1 MRHNPVFRSAAV
13 LVSLLALAAPRA
25 GAQQSIFWDFP
36 EPLNQTGGGISP
48 QIVQAGEYLALVQQE
63 YIGEPESLNA
73 EIALK
78 IIFSENGV
86 SWNSPPLTA
95 VEGLSYL
102 WVEKVPLYSVISDS
116 LGHLVIAVVESLN
129 SVAVY
134 RQEAPGPL
142 GAFVRSAVIPVGPE
156 AADTVAAVHLTAR
169 ANGGM
174 RLFLTRRTT
183 LQGASRT
190 STLTIMASESDDG
203 SRWSAPLPFI
213 DPNRDR
219 AVDGAVLEQNFLPHH
234 ALIEGDEYL
243 AFQTLRQG
251 DEGQVFQLYVKA
263 RLDGGE
269 WGPAEPLTERL
280 LPSSGGSDPL
290 LWDNQR
296 PFIAAA
302 PDGEILVAW
311 ERRFGRDR
319 PGIAMAR
326 LDRRGRPVD
335 ELVEDVGSNR
345 YSSAAPSIFNRG
357 GALWVLWFDDTGIRI
372 ARREQAYSYNVSAA
386 PLDVKTP
393 AADRGSAAFPRAAYF
408 RDDVYILWRDRSG
421 GAERPVLLR
430 PDGQVDPPRLSGT
443 NFRTDRPGNLST
455 AVVDW
460 IPPQDSSGIL
470 AYSWLWSRDPDALPS
485 TDESD
490 RVYGDSR
497 AVFDFSRLEDAE
509 GSWYFSLIAQD
520 SAENWSEPL
529 RLSYTLD
536 RTPPPP
542 PVIIDQET
550 NSEGYLAS
558 NSFSIRW
565 EDAETDSAA
574 YYRWRM
580 DYLAEPPESPRNYSP
595 EAAVPDIRRLGGT
608 ESTLRSTAWR
618 NLDNGVWAFSVS
630 AVDRAGNQGP
640 PNTALLFL
648 NRYVPVTFIT
658 DVSVS
663 RDDSDAFRLS
673 IAGRGYAE
681 GGLLTEAVID
691 RDARE
696 PWDYVFTS
704 SEGRLSISSDRAAE
718 VIDIDRLESGV
729 YYIGVSHPQRGRVF
743 WSRSIRF
750 DSVRTVK
757 FGPFSIQGYESIWT
771 PAVDSIHLRTSHL
784 LLAILGVL
792 IAGAL
797 TVTVIRL
804 TSTTREM
811 LVLRMNAAA
820 LLERMPLSIAAR
832 KESAALLRRKGMGLR
847 NKFTLALSLLSVFI
861 ILTLSAVLGFVWLRM
876 ERDTLAEALASESR
890 LLVETLA
897 SSAAAGIPDANRG
910 ELLLLPDRIRAL
922 PDALWTTVTGP
933 RSEMRGGTL
942 RSTSAGSE
950 YIWASNDPDIL
961 DKIALP
967 EELTPQVRRRVAQNA
982 DEDRKSL
989 LDSAYPANPEGTGI
1003 LSMDFIRE
1011 NRPAVSRML
1020 REENL
1025 LPFSSGIGINRIDDD
1040 ISGSVETLRREVERE
1055 AAAAG
1060 IARMIAELTVLEE
1073 RYAELAVEVALTLDF
1088 DNPAFVEA
1096 EAAAAAQRKE
1106 IETLLLEISSRRF
1119 TSYPQFNA
1127 DALRPGGPDS
1137 FLFYRPLLYRVGNQ
1151 DSNFFRGIIR
1161 LSVSVDDVRAS
1172 LNRVARRIIIIT
1184 VIASTAALG
1193 LGIIV
1198 ALFIASLIVRP
1209 ITTLANGVSII
1220 RDQPDMLQHEDFD
1233 VSLNTGDELAGLA
1246 DTINGMVRGLI
1257 QAAVEQK
1264 ELVAGQ
1270 EIQKTFLP
1278 LETGESGRKL
1288 STGGARSAFFR
1299 LFGYYEGADA
1309 VSGDYFDFRK
1319 LDDDHYVMI
1328 KLDIAGHGVT
1338 ASLIMVQV
1346 AALYVD
1352 YFRRVRDRAAAGG
1365 ALEYDLRAFTF
1376 GINDLIN
1383 EVGFR
1388 GRFAAFNLSVINV
1401 RTAEYR
1407 MINAGD
1413 NLVNIFKADQRKLV
1427 MHKLPD
1433 GPAAGQIP
1441 SDLIELNPQ
1450 MYQVVSGH
1458 LERGDIL
1465 FLFTD
1470 GIEEAH
1476 HVIRSA
1482 DFSAVEY
1489 RNLDREVIGRD
1500 QQLIEPTYEYFTP
1513 RPREG
1518 ETFETPTLEDK
1529 INAALDDE
1537 NLRIREGTSRY
1548 KQIDA
1553 SEYREEFDSARVR
1566 DVIEAALNRGEY
1578 QLQRRCD
1585 LTIGKPLHFDFSELE
1600 PSGENAVLALASVEK
1615 VFRIIPD
1622 TSGGSASRV
1631 RVDRKIADFLGRH
1644 FREFSDF
1651 YSCPVDEDE
1660 GSVYFSHLR
1669 EDPQDDDL
1677 TIWTYERL

>member
-1 MRHNPVFRSAAV
+1 MRIRFLHTV
-13 LVSLLALAAPRA
+13 LVILLTSLAAAGA
-25 GAQQSIFWDFP
+25 GAQERIFWDFP
-36 EPLNQTGGGISP
+36 EPLNLSGGDTFPRILRVGD
-48 QIVQAGEYLALVQQE
+48 YLALVRQE
-63 YIGEPESLNA
+63 FTGEPESLDA
-73 EIALK
+73 RISVK
-78 IIFSENGV
+78 VSFSRDGAA
-86 SWNSPPLTA
+86 WDSPPLTIA
-95 VEGLSYL
+95 EGIPYL
-102 WVEKVPLYSVISDS
+102 WVEKIPLYSVKADS
-116 LGHLVIAVVESLN
+116 FGRLVAAVAESPDK
-129 SVAVY
+129 VAVY
-134 RQEAPGPL
+134 RQKAPGPL
-142 GAFVRSAVIPVGPE
+142 GTFVRSAVISAGAE
-156 AADTVAAVHLTAR
+156 AADAVAAVYLTSR
-169 ANGGM
+169 SDGGM
-174 RLFLTRRTT
+174 RLFLTRRTAV
-183 LQGASRT
+183 QGASRP
-190 STLTIMASESDDG
+190 STLTILASESDDG
-203 SRWSAPLPFI
+203 SRWSAPMPFI
-213 DPNRDR
+213 DPDRDR

-234 ALIEGDEYL
+234 AIIGGREYL
-243 AFQTLRQG
+243 VFQTLRQG
-251 DEGQVFQLYVKA
+251 DEGQVFQLYVKT
-263 RLDGGE
+263 RSGTGE
-269 WGPAEPLTERL
+269 WGAAQPVTERL
-280 LPSSGGSDPL
+280 LPSSGESDPL

-296 PFIAAA
+296 PFIGASVE
-302 PDGEILVAW
+302 GEVLVAW
-311 ERRFGRDR
+311 ERRLGRER

-326 LDRRGRPVD
+326 LDAAGRPAD
-335 ELVEDVGSNR
+335 ELMEDVVTDR
-345 YSSAAPSIFNRG
+345 YTSAAPGFFIRG
-357 GALWVLWFDDTGIRI
+357 GVLWVLWFDDTGIRI
-372 ARREQAYSYNVSAA
+372 ARRDNAFSYDVGAGS
-386 PLDVKTP
+386 LDAKSP
-393 AADRGSAAFPRAAYF
+393 ASDRGSAAFPRAVYF
-408 RDDVYILWRDRSG
+408 QNDVYIFWRDRSG
-421 GAERPVLLR
+421 GVERSVLLR
-430 PDGQVDPPRLSGT
+430 PDAQVDPPRLSST
-443 NFRTDRPGNLST
+443 NFRTDRPGNRGT
-455 AVVDW
+455 AVVNW

-470 AYSWLWSRDPDALPS
+470 SHSWRWSRNPDDLPS
-485 TDESD
+485 KDESA

-497 AVFDFSRLEDAE
+497 AVFDFGDAADTD
-509 GSWYFSLIAQD
+509 GTWYFSLIAQD

-550 NSEGYLAS
+550 DTEGFLVS
-558 NSFSIRW
+558 NSFSVQW
-565 EDAETDSAA
+565 EDGEDEPAA

-580 DYLAEPPESPRNYSP
+580 DYLGSADAE
-595 EAAVPDIRRLGGT
+595 VPDIRSLGGT
-608 ESTLRSTAWR
+608 ESTERITTWR
-618 NLDNGVWAFSVS
+618 NLDNGVWAFSAA
-630 AVDRAGNQGP
+630 AVDQAGNEGQ
-640 PNTALLFL
+640 PNTVRLFL

-658 DVSVS
+658 DVSAS
-663 RDDSDAFRLS
+663 RDESDTLRLS
-673 IAGRGYAE
+673 ITGRGYTA
-681 GGLLTEAVID
+681 GGLLTRAVID
-691 RDARE
+691 RDGRE
-696 PWDYVFTS
+696 PWDYELTRA
-704 SEGRLSISSDRAAE
+704 EGRLSISSDRAAE
-718 VIDIDRLESGV
+718 VKGIDRLEAGE
-729 YYIGVSHPQRGRVF
+729 YFIGVSHPQRGTVF
-743 WSRSIRF
+743 WNRRMSL

-757 FGPFSIQGYESIWT
+757 FGPFDIYSYESMWT
-771 PAVDSIHLRTSHL
+771 PAADSPRLRAGRM
-784 LLAILGVL
+784 LLAVLGL
-792 IAGAL
+792 FIAGAL
-797 TVTVIRL
+797 TVSIVRV
-804 TSTTREM
+804 TSVAREM

-820 LLERMPLSIAAR
+820 LLRRMPLSIAAR
-832 KESAALLRRKGMGLR
+832 KEAAVVLRRKGMGLR
-847 NKFTLALSLLSVFI
+847 NKFTLALSLLSVFT

-876 ERDTLAEALASESR
+876 ERDTQAEALASESR

-897 SSAAAGIPDANRG
+897 SSAVAGIPDANRG
-910 ELLLLPDRIRAL
+910 ELLLLPDRISAL

-933 RSEMRGGTL
+933 RGEITGGTL
-942 RSTSAGSE
+942 RATSAGSE

-967 EELTPQVRRRVAQNA
+967 DELSSQVRRRIARGG
-982 DEDRKSL
+982 DETVRTL
-989 LDSAYPANPEGTGI
+989 LDSAYPADSRGTGV
-1003 LSMDFIRE
+1003 LNAEFIRE
-1011 NRPAVSRML
+1011 NRAAVSELL
-1020 REENL
+1020 RTENI
-1025 LPFSSGIGINRIDDD
+1025 LPFSPGIGMNRIDDD
-1040 ISGSVETLRREVERE
+1040 ISDLVETLRREVEQE
-1055 AAAAG
+1055 AASAG
-1060 IARMIAELTVLEE
+1060 IARMIAELTLLEE
-1073 RYAELAVEVALTLDF
+1073 QYAELAAEVALTLDF
-1088 DNPAFVEA
+1088 DNPAFAEA
-1096 EAAAAAQRKE
+1096 EAAAAAQRRE
-1106 IETLLLEISSRRF
+1106 IETLLLEIAGRRF
-1119 TSYPQFNA
+1119 TSYPEFSA
-1127 DALRPGGPDS
+1127 ESLRPGGPDS
-1137 FLFYRPLLYRVGNQ
+1137 FLFYRPLLYRVGSQ
-1151 DSNFFRGIIR
+1151 DSSFFRGIIR

-1172 LNRVARRIIIIT
+1172 ITRVARRIIIIT
-1184 VIASTAALG
+1184 VIASVAALA
-1193 LGIIV
+1193 LGILV

-1209 ITTLANGVSII
+1209 ITSLARGVSII

-1233 VSLNTGDELAGLA
+1233 VSLNTKDELAGLA
-1246 DTINGMVRGLI
+1246 DTINGMVKGLI
-1257 QAAVEQK
+1257 QAALEQK

-1489 RNLDREVIGRD
+1489 RKLDREVIGRD

-1513 RPREG
+1513 RQREG

-1651 YSCPVDEDE
+1651 YSRPVDEDE